1 MTIPIQMPTPLTLA
15 RIALILGLNGLTA
28 LFAGDAL
35 SQGHEAPVPLVD
47 PASLLA
53 RPAPQR

>member
-1 MTIPIQMPTPLTLA
+1 MTAHALTFA

-35 SQGHEAPVPLVD
+35 SQGHEVPVPLVD

-53 RPAPQR
+53 RPASQR